1 MEASAYFLEVSLIFN
16 DFLHLCG
23 LMIQKVHDGNTSFLS
38 MSYMSLRR
46 TRGYVDCV
54 CATFLREFGFS
65 TLTRYCSETT
75 GSGGLRF
82 EYVGQL
88 AETNKWVGRLCLW
101 DTRSQT
107 SSLCMCRSQ
116 GT

>member
-16 DFLHLCG
+16 DLLYLCG
-23 LMIQKVHDGNTSFLS
+23 LIIQKVHDENTSSLS
-38 MSYMSLRR
+38 MSYISLRR

-54 CATFLREFGFS
+54 CATFLRQFGFL

-101 DTRSQT
+101 DTRSQ
-107 SSLCMCRSQ
+107 SSPLSIRQSK